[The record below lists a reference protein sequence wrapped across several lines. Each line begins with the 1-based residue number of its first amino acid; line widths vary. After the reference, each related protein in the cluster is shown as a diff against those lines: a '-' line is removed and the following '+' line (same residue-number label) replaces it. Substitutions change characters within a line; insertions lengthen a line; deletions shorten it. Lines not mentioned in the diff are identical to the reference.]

1 MGTDISN
8 SEVVTRS
15 PRSYCWTPTM
25 NLEPG
30 MVIARPVFGGPGIQV
45 TIHLAVGSVLTAN
58 TIEQLVNKGVECI
71 AVVQDAR
78 PDEAAYA
85 DIVSRYEARLHEI
98 FGPEPDENCRPL
110 LEALLADGPCQC

>member
-45 TIHLAVGSVLTAN
+45 TIHLAVDSVLTAS
-58 TIEQLVNKGVECI
+58 TIEQLVNKGVECV
-71 AVVQDAR
+71 AVVQHSE
-78 PDEAAYA
+78 PDDAAYA
-85 DIVSRYEARLHEI
+85 DSVRLYEARLHEI

-110 LEALLADGPCQC
+110 LDALLADGP